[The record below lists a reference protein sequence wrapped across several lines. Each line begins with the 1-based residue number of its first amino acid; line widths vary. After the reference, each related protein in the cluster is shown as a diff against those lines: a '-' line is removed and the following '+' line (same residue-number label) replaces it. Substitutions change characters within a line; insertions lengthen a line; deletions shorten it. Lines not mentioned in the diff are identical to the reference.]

1 MKKRIYLLL
10 EIILVIVFLGSGY
23 KIAMYFY
30 QDNLQK
36 DKFAQLAEQIETSKS
51 DDRLVSTDNGEK
63 VNSKYANLYDK
74 NKDFIGWIK
83 IKGTKI
89 NYPVMKTDSDF
100 QYYLYKNFDKEKS
113 IYGTPFIGE
122 NCEVN
127 PNSDNIIV
135 YGHNMK
141 NGTMFSDLN
150 KYKDYEFYKKHTL
163 VEFDT
168 IYDVGKYK
176 IAYAFVT
183 EVNKKEEF
191 DYYNY
196 INLSEDNIYND
207 FIENLEKV
215 KLYDTGIKIEK
226 GDSVITLSTC
236 EKRSNNS
243 RMVIVAKRVK

>member
-10 EIILVIVFLGSGY
+10 EIILAIVFLGSGY

-36 DKFAQLAEQIETSKS
+36 DKFAQLSEQIETNKS
-51 DDRLVSTDNGEK
+51 GNRLVSTDNGEK
-63 VNSKYANLYDK
+63 ISSKYANLYDE

-122 NCEVN
+122 NCEIN
-127 PNSDNIIV
+127 PNSDNIII

-150 KYKDYEFYKKHTL
+150 KYKDYEFYKKHAQ

-168 IYDVGKYK
+168 IYDEGKYK
-176 IAYAFVT
+176 IVYAFVT